1 MFDEKYARDFALF
14 GWEHILILA
23 VAAGSLVAMYYLR
36 GYLKIPAVGR
46 VFRYTVATGLLAG
59 ESTFFIWT
67 AWMGRLRPIDMVPLG
82 LCHIVNWTTIIAL
95 FFDLKGVIKVILP
108 WAFAGATLSFI
119 VVEMGET
126 SYAFPHFRFFHY
138 FGNHW
143 LFLIGN
149 LFYLYTGRFTYT
161 SKDLLK
167 SSAWLFGVSLV
178 DLAVSLAT
186 DTNYMFLVKW
196 PEELDFINKLFPFPL
211 NTVMLMIGI
220 FVMFNIFY
228 LLFVIKRFDRA
239 ESPVASQTPPAVLTV
254 S

>member
-1 MFDEKYARDFALF
+1 MGFLFDEKYARDFTLF
-14 GWEHILILA
+14 GSEHILILA
-23 VAAGSLVAMYYLR
+23 VAAGSLFGLYYLR
-36 GYLKIPAVGR
+36 GYLKIPIVGR
-46 VFRYTVATGLLAG
+46 IFRYTVATLLLAG

-67 AWMGRLRPIDMVPLG
+67 ASLGRLRPIDMVPLG
-82 LCHIVNWTTIIAL
+82 LCHIVNWTTIVAL

-149 LFYLYTGRFTYT
+149 LFYLYTGRFTYNY
-161 SKDLLK
+161 KDLLK
-167 SSAWLFGVSLV
+167 SSGWLFVVSLV

-196 PEELDFINKLFPFPL
+196 PDELDFMNQIFPFPL
-211 NTVMLMIGI
+211 NTMMLMLGI
-220 FVMFNIFY
+220 FIMFNIFY
-228 LLFVIKRFDRA
+228 LLFVINRFDRA
-239 ESPVASQTPPAVLTV
+239 PAVQAALAPA
-254 S
+254 